1 MRKSF
6 VFILLMMLT
15 VGSPA
20 AQGVREPVWAGQFYP
35 ASPEQLSSMLEGWL
49 NKNGEPLPGGK
60 PSVLIAPHAGYIYS
74 GQIAAASY
82 RQAKDKEYQTV
93 VVIAPSHH
101 YGFKGGSI
109 YMRGG
114 YRSPLGV
121 LTVDE
126 ELAKKLAE
134 WTGYGYIPKAH
145 AKEHAVEV
153 HVPFIQKSLPAAK
166 ICPIVLGVPDRMEII
181 NLADALEKAAG
192 EKDILIVASTDMSHF
207 LSKEKAQEKDKA
219 TINIIRNWK
228 ISRLI
233 RKLENR
239 ENIMCGGAGVAA
251 ALTYAQRREN
261 CRMEILQ
268 HDDSTSGGGPESRVV
283 GYMSAAVWCG
293 SCEKPEFT
301 ESDRKE
307 LFHIARTAL
316 NSYIRDHQLII
327 PLCQNPKLLPPQGV
341 FVTLHKNGHMRGCIG
356 FIEGGRP
363 LYTNVAEAAVLA
375 AVKDARFQPVR
386 PQELDEITLE
396 ISVLTPPVKINNPK
410 RIQVGRHGLIIDKAG
425 KRGLL
430 LPQVAADNKWSRET
444 FLAQTCLKAGLSR
457 GDWKNGADMYIFE
470 ACVFHEEE

>member
-6 VFILLMMLT
+6 VFILLMML
-15 VGSPA
+15 A
-20 AQGVREPVWAGQFYP
+20 AGHAASQDIREPVWAGQFYP
-35 ASPEQLSSMLEGWL
+35 ASAEQLSAMLEGWL
-49 NKNGEPLPGGK
+49 NKNGEPVPGEK
-60 PSVLIAPHAGYIYS
+60 PAVLIAPHAGYIYS
-74 GQIAAASY
+74 GQVAAASY
-82 RQAKDKEYQTV
+82 RQVKDKKYQTV

-114 YRSPLGV
+114 YCSPLGV
-121 LTVDE
+121 LTVDA
-126 ELAKKLAE
+126 ELAKKLSK
-134 WTGYGYIPKAH
+134 WTGYRYIPEAH

-153 HVPFIQKSLPAAK
+153 HVPFIQKSLPTAK
-166 ICPIVLGVPDRMEII
+166 ICPIVLGVPDRREII
-181 NLADALEKAAG
+181 NLADALKKAAG

-207 LSKEKAQEKDKA
+207 LSKEKARERDKE
-219 TINIIRNWK
+219 TINIIRSWE

-251 ALTYAQRREN
+251 ALTYAQRRKN
-261 CRMEILQ
+261 CRVEILQ
-268 HDDSTSGGGPESRVV
+268 HDDSASGGGPESRVV

-293 SCEKPEFT
+293 SGEKPEFT
-301 ESDRKE
+301 KSDQKE
-307 LFHIARTAL
+307 LFNIARTAL
-316 NSYIRDHQLII
+316 TSYIRDHQLII
-327 PLCQNPKLLPPQGV
+327 PSCKNPKLLLPQGA
-341 FVTLHKNGHMRGCIG
+341 FVTLHKNGRLRGCIG
-356 FIEGGRP
+356 FIEGSRP

-386 PQELDEITLE
+386 PQELNELTLE
-396 ISVLTPPVKINNPK
+396 ISVLTPPVKINNHK
-410 RIQVGRHGLIIDKAG
+410 RIQVGRHGLIIAKAG

-444 FLAQTCLKAGLSR
+444 FLAQTCLKAGLSH

>member
-1 MRKSF
+1 M
-6 VFILLMMLT
+6 
-15 VGSPA
+15 GSAA
-20 AQGVREPVWAGQFYP
+20 AQGVREPVWSGQFYP
-35 ASPEQLSSMLEGWL
+35 ASAEQLSSMLEEWL
-49 NKNGEPLPGGK
+49 NRNSQQLPGGK

-74 GQIAAASY
+74 GRIAAASY
-82 RQAKDKEYQTV
+82 RQVKDKDYQTV

-109 YMRGG
+109 YMQGG

-121 LTVDE
+121 LTVDA
-126 ELAKKLAE
+126 ELAKKLAK
-134 WTGYGYIPKAH
+134 WTGYRYIPEAH

-166 ICPIVLGVPDRMEII
+166 ICPIVLGVPDRREII
-181 NLADALEKAAG
+181 NLADALEKAVG

-207 LSKEKAQEKDKA
+207 LSKEKAREKDKE
-219 TINIIRNWK
+219 TINIIRNWE

-293 SCEKPEFT
+293 SGEKPEFT

-316 NSYIRDHQLII
+316 TSYIRDHQLII
-327 PLCQNPKLLPPQGV
+327 PLCQNPKLLLPQGV
-341 FVTLHKNGHMRGCIG
+341 FVTLHKNGRLRGCIG
-356 FIEGGRP
+356 FIEGSRP

-375 AVKDARFQPVR
+375 AVKDVRFQPVR